1 MMLMIMMMM
10 LLINMMMVLMMMM
23 MLPFFRASDK
33 MIDKVRPST
42 WEGGLDDDDVVDGVV
57 NDDDDPFPFLLYQ
70 PNAIDQD
77 RPCPH

>member
-1 MMLMIMMMM
+1 
-10 LLINMMMVLMMMM
+10 
-23 MLPFFRASDK
+23 
-33 MIDKVRPST
+33 MIDKDRPST